1 MLKPSKH
8 NQQRSCKILGGKDF
22 AGGEARLGKKT
33 YLEEVCLGPEL
44 YLSPFFLSLYP
55 FILFYLFIWN
65 YGKSNFFS
73 WRSVHTQMMK
83 KSIQRK
89 ASQLFSPSPWKRG
102 CKIKPIDEEVKPK
115 EVLSNN
121 QGEHLHHVSL

>member
-1 MLKPSKH
+1 MLKPNKH
-8 NQQRSCKILGGKDF
+8 NQQRSCKILRGKDF
-22 AGGEARLGKKT
+22 AGGEARLGKKNIFGRG
-33 YLEEVCLGPEL
+33 LIGSRIVFK
-44 YLSPFFLSLYP
+44 PFFLSLYP

-83 KSIQRK
+83 KSIHRK

-102 CKIKPIDEEVKPK
+102 CKIKPIDEEVNPK
-115 EVLSNN
+115 EVLSRENIFTM
-121 QGEHLHHVSL
+121 